1 MILAKYLEVFCKKSN
16 KRQKAYFHIK
26 METSFATSEFYGNA
40 VYIIFVSMHL
50 FLNKMV
56 YKKECKQFVIWSVI
70 LLAPGG
76 RVGVTS

>member
-1 MILAKYLEVFCKKSN
+1 
-16 KRQKAYFHIK
+16 

-40 VYIIFVSMHL
+40 VFIIFVVSMHL

-76 RVGVTS
+76 RVGVMS